1 VILRYLSGGY
11 RSECDCISACFD
23 GGDAGG
29 VSGFSAGDGPG
40 GQTGK
45 CLFGIGIGQA
55 VEVFRFSKVRVDVK
69 LGSGEED
76 R

>member
-1 VILRYLSGGY
+1 M
-11 RSECDCISACFD
+11 
-23 GGDAGG
+23 
-29 VSGFSAGDGPG
+29 SGFSEGDGPG

-55 VEVFRFSKVRVDVK
+55 AEVFKLSKARVVDRF
-69 LGSGEED
+69 GSGEEE

>member
-1 VILRYLSGGY
+1 
-11 RSECDCISACFD
+11 
-23 GGDAGG
+23 

-45 CLFGIGIGQA
+45 CLLGMGIGQA
-55 VEVFRFSKVRVDVK
+55 AEALRFSKVRVDVK
-69 LGSGEED
+69 FGSGEED

>member
-1 VILRYLSGGY
+1 
-11 RSECDCISACFD
+11 
-23 GGDAGG
+23 